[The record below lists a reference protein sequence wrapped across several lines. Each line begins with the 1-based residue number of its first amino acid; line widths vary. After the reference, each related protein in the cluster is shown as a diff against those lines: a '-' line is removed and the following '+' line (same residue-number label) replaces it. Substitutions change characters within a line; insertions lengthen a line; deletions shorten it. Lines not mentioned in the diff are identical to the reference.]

1 MGCSGSREET
11 RFTESS
17 NSILMMTQYYAK
29 ARTISDNRKPALV
42 RLFRVPTRGARPRA
56 SDFGRPSY
64 ALAIRDPP
72 RPEKQPNIKRRRG
85 PCVTGDGASAASD
98 GRRAMLMGIRAEKG
112 RALAPTLTRLRAI
125 PHPHRS
131 PAQRFTSCSSDYR
144 RTLSAHVPG
153 LPRRRRAATSTG
165 LPRGPP

>member
-1 MGCSGSREET
+1 MFRLSRRNTFYRVFQLNTHDDSKPNE
-11 RFTESS
+11 R
-17 NSILMMTQYYAK
+17 

-85 PCVTGDGASAASD
+85 LCNRGWS
-98 GRRAMLMGIRAEKG
+98 E
-112 RALAPTLTRLRAI
+112 
-125 PHPHRS
+125 
-131 PAQRFTSCSSDYR
+131 CSER
-144 RTLSAHVPG
+144 RTQSYAYGH
-153 LPRRRRAATSTG
+153 
-165 LPRGPP
+165 